1 MRKKCLQM
9 DHGNWKKHSTINK
22 NRVWHSAVTTQTAIF
37 LFGGGYSR
45 TTYEYLPKDS
55 IQWLMG
61 KTEISGRG
69 FSSGCAIV
77 VKSGQEIWF
86 CNNYN

>member
-1 MRKKCLQM
+1 MKKEFRIQLY
-9 DHGNWKKHSTINK
+9 
-22 NRVWHSAVTTQTAIF
+22 VTTQEATFI
-37 LFGGGYSR
+37 FGGGYSR

-55 IQWLMG
+55 IQWLIG
-61 KTEISGRG
+61 KTEISGR
-69 FSSGCAIV
+69 GCAIV

>member
-1 MRKKCLQM
+1 M

-22 NRVWHSAVTTQTAIF
+22 NRVSHSAVTTQTAIF

-55 IQWLMG
+55 IQWLIG

>member
-1 MRKKCLQM
+1 MKKEFRIQLY
-9 DHGNWKKHSTINK
+9 
-22 NRVWHSAVTTQTAIF
+22 VTTQEATFI
-37 LFGGGYSR
+37 FGGGYSR